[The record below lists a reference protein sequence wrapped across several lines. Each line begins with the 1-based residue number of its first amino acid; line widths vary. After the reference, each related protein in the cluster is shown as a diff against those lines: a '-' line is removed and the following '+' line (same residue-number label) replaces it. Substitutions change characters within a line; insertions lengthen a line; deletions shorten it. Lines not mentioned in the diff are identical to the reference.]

1 MPTLYDFTQTHLAV
15 FLVDDLTRTP
25 LAGLPVFAELEL
37 AAPETGTLRIPLAQ
51 LATDHVGYVSFD
63 LAGLLERVGGA
74 VPTPTWSSMALDAFQ
89 LAHLWIHPAGSR
101 RAYDA
106 FDPELARITADSL
119 VVRLEIEAP
128 EHSHDHGARRLPSL
142 QRPSLSDWRLSPGS
156 FAVSPAALIGED
168 HCEHL
173 FPASLAIQ
181 EFRFRQVVRISDN
194 RFGIPEGLADRV
206 RPGVVQE
213 YRAEWLHLGHSLGQ
227 IQYTTPLAPG
237 ESVKLAIIDWSRKAQ
252 TTRYEDTSLKE
263 GLLHNVYRDRTITE
277 TVSAALD
284 EWQRG
289 GSVMGGAAAAGGG
302 NVGLFNVGGAA
313 SMGGAYT
320 TSSGSRDLAAD
331 NVQKISDRIVQAST
345 ALRELQST
353 VVVQTAQQERDA
365 IETRVITN
373 YNHSHAMTVL
383 YYEVLRHFK
392 VATTAA
398 VPQAAIL
405 VRGQRE
411 PFTPEVMRRHRRVLR
426 GALLDDKLA
435 GAVDLLDKL
444 DEAAATV
451 VVKPPVAPD
460 QDVDFHQF
468 TLHLDVD
475 ACVTNKG
482 DSQRLCVWPY
492 LILTDGTYVP
502 LGLAADQHDTGED
515 DGDDA
520 REGNP
525 WYLHKQWGDD
535 PDNVNPLWQGKDN
548 IFILEPGL
556 ADEKA
561 PYGARFPQ
569 HATPPGAPIR
579 VKWSQVARLGLR
591 LHLFGGDEDDR
602 QVRAQV
608 HLKAGELHGR
618 TTANTTVTI
627 HAGPIETWLFACD
640 EERARRPV
648 DWCEIPLRRPVLNML
663 MLDAVATLGDAERI
677 AIERLRAHVEQHAL
691 HYWRAIW
698 LAEDANDR
706 AVRLDAIAW
715 GNGETLLDQIHNVPL
730 EVLGE
735 WVAFP
740 SVRPNLDLPAPDP
753 GLVHE
758 RLVTLPTR
766 GIFAEAKLGHC
777 NSSEVIDDTRFWD
790 WQRSPLPE
798 KAPNIADVKP
808 SPHPADPTAQP
819 TPFPS
824 SIVNIVQPWGLPEP
838 HGMEKALAVLG
849 TANLFKDMSA
859 SDKVGE
865 LLKTLAT
872 VAGDQAKAV
881 PSAARTVANLNSLA
895 EAAERKHQIDK
906 GELSDQVQE
915 NLALGRKLAQAE
927 AGIKPEA
934 GAASG
939 GGGASS
945 GGGAGTAADPARPVR
960 TPSKGVAITIL
971 FKDVNGVVPSGSA
984 RAVIHSGG
992 EAIPFLGAPINGGGT
1007 VLVVDHALEDGTIE
1021 VAADYKKEGEKPVR
1035 LTLEGKGPLKKPK
1048 GNLVAFMA
1056 RPVVE
1061 NKKVRAK
1068 TSEEAAKQVSELHG
1082 AVLSVKESGPADADG
1097 VKEFTVSHLTGKLDL
1112 DQA

>member
-37 AAPETGTLRIPLAQ
+37 AAPETSSLRIPLAQ
-51 LATDHVGYVSFD
+51 LATDHVGYASFD

-128 EHSHDHGARRLPSL
+128 EHAHDHGTRRLPSL

-173 FPASLAIQ
+173 FPASLAVQ
-181 EFRFRQVVRISDN
+181 EFRFRQVVRLSDN
-194 RFGIPEGLADRV
+194 RFGVPDGLGDRV

-237 ESVKLAIIDWSRKAQ
+237 ESVKLAIIDWSRKAEA
-252 TTRYEDTSLKE
+252 TRYEDTSIKE

-302 NVGLFNVGGAA
+302 NVGVFNVGGAA

-320 TSSGSRDLAAD
+320 TSSGSRDLAAE

-353 VVVQTAQQERDA
+353 VVVQSSQQERDA

-398 VPQAAIL
+398 VPQPAIL

-435 GAVDLLDKL
+435 GAVDLLEKL

-451 VVKPPVAPD
+451 AVKPPVLD
-460 QDVDFHQF
+460 EDVDFHQF
-468 TLHLDVD
+468 KLSIHNG
-475 ACVTNKG
+475 ACVN
-482 DSQRLCVWPY
+482 DESERRLCVFPY

-502 LGLAADQHDTGED
+502 LGLAADMDDTSNN
-515 DGDDA
+515 
-520 REGNP
+520 NP
-525 WYLHKQWGDD
+525 WYLHKRIGDD
-535 PDNVNPLWQGKDN
+535 DGLAPLWENDN
-548 IFILEPGL
+548 WFVLEPGVQD
-556 ADEKA
+556 AAA
-561 PYGARFPQ
+561 PAGARFPWDS
-569 HATPPGAPIR
+569 TPPQPPVR

-591 LHLFGGDEDDR
+591 LHLFGDGK
-602 QVRAQV
+602 QHRAQV
-608 HLKAGELHGR
+608 HVQSAKLEGR
-618 TTANTTVTI
+618 TTGNRSVTI
-627 HAGPIETWLFACD
+627 LDEPIETWLFVST
-640 EERARRPV
+640 EGSTRRTT
-648 DWCEIPLRRPVLNML
+648 DWLEVPLRRPVRAAL
-663 MLDAVATLGDAERI
+663 MLDAVSTLGDAERI
-677 AIERLRAHVEQHAL
+677 AIERLRAHVEEHAL

-698 LAEDANDR
+698 LAEDPNDR
-706 AVRLDAIAW
+706 AVRFDGIAW
-715 GNGETLLDQIHNVPL
+715 GQDGTLLDHIHNIPL

-740 SVRPNLDLPAPDP
+740 SLQMIADLPAPDP

-798 KAPNIADVKP
+798 KAPNIADVHPGTHQTDPNPQPSSFP
-808 SPHPADPTAQP
+808 SP
-819 TPFPS
+819 
-824 SIVNIVQPWGLPEP
+824 IVNIVQPWTLPDSNGL
-838 HGMEKALAVLG
+838 EKALGVLG
-849 TANLFKDMSA
+849 AASVFRDMSG
-859 SDKVGE
+859 SDKVAD

-881 PSAARTVANLNSLA
+881 PSSARTVANLNSLA
-895 EAAERKHQIDK
+895 ESAKRKGQIDDDQ
-906 GELSDQVQE
+906 LAQQVQE
-915 NLALGRKLAQAE
+915 NLALGRRLAKAE
-927 AGIKPEA
+927 AGIKEEA
-934 GAASG
+934 PASG
-939 GGGASS
+939 GGGDS
-945 GGGAGTAADPARPVR
+945 GGGAGTSAEPKRPVR
-960 TPSKGVAITIL
+960 SPSKGVAITIL
-971 FKDVNGVVPSGSA
+971 FKDVNGVVADGTARVLIESA
-984 RAVIHSGG
+984 G
-992 EAIPFLGAPINGGGT
+992 ETIPFLGAPISGGGT
-1007 VLVVDHALEDGTIE
+1007 VLVIDHAIEDGTIE
-1021 VAADYKKEGEKPVR
+1021 LAADYKKESVR
-1035 LTLEGKGPLKKPK
+1035 LTLEGKGALKKPQK
-1048 GNLVAFMA
+1048 GNQVALTA
-1056 RPVVE
+1056 RPVVG
-1061 NKKVRAK
+1061 NKTVKAK
-1068 TSEEAAKQVSELHG
+1068 TAEEAAKQVSELHG
-1082 AVLSVKESGPADADG
+1082 AVLSVKESGPADGDG